1 VKEKFYENNRQSTRR
16 ISMKTITKQRLSL
29 LAICCLI
36 LISCT
41 PAARAQNGAPS
52 HLPTSDTPSDVLTRG
67 FSVDF
72 SQCTEFAGVGPVDF
86 AKASSLVQPAFTTL
100 PVGSTAAIVVRATSC
115 ASAQVNGGVGV
126 PTIISQIGIEIV
138 PPDGTGDINN
148 YTLIYVTDNAQ
159 LALAFR
165 LVGLPAI
172 FDPTI
177 TYEFTYDS
185 TGKSGELYVEAEGAG
200 LPAYFLTGTETHPSG
215 PGSDFKANWWFDGP
229 AGVIKQASDFP
240 NIAFGTTNV
249 SLHTTRE
256 SALGKLIGGNTDV
269 DFHFFPVR
277 GVYAGAHMDVTIG
290 SR

>member
-1 VKEKFYENNRQSTRR
+1 
-16 ISMKTITKQRLSL
+16 MKLTVICVALS
-29 LAICCLI
+29 AFFAG
-36 LISCT
+36 SV
-41 PAARAQNGAPS
+41 ARADEPDS
-52 HLPTSDTPSDVLTRG
+52 RG

-86 AKASSLVQPAFTTL
+86 ARASSLVQPAFTTL
-100 PVGSTAAIVVRATSC
+100 QTGSTAAIVVRATSC
-115 ASAQVNGGVGV
+115 ASAQVNGGGGV

-148 YTLIYVTDNAQ
+148 YTLTYVTDNAQ
-159 LALAFR
+159 LALAFHR
-165 LVGLPAI
+165 VGLPVI

-200 LPAYFLTGTETHPSG
+200 LPAYFLTGTETDPSG
-215 PGSDFKANWWFDGP
+215 GGSDFKANWWYKGF

-240 NIAFGTTNV
+240 NISFGPANV
-249 SLHTTRE
+249 SLHMSRE
-256 SALGKLIGGNTDV
+256 SVLGKLTGGNTDT

-277 GVYAGAHMDVTIG
+277 GIYPAAHMEVTTS

>member
-1 VKEKFYENNRQSTRR
+1 
-16 ISMKTITKQRLSL
+16 MKTIAKQAVNL
-29 LAICCLI
+29 LAFCCLI
-36 LISCT
+36 LPSCV
-41 PAARAQNGAPS
+41 PAARAQNSTAS
-52 HLPTSDTPSDVLTRG
+52 HLLAPDPQSEVRARG

-72 SQCTEFAGVGPVDF
+72 SQCTEFAGVGPVDL

-115 ASAQVNGGVGV
+115 AGAQVNGGAAV

-177 TYEFTYDS
+177 TYEFTYDA
-185 TGKSGELYVEAEGAG
+185 TGKSGELYVEAGGAG
-200 LPAYFLTGTETHPSG
+200 LPAYFLTGTETDPTG
-215 PGSDFKANWWFDGP
+215 AGSDFKANWWFAGP

-256 SALGKLIGGNTDV
+256 SALGKLIGGNSDA

-277 GVYAGAHMDVTIG
+277 GVYVTAHMDVTTS